1 MLPERQGCFLHSAAW
16 IPGNLTTFV
25 VKGINCHGPL
35 AMISLASHSKFPRQG
50 LPLDLLFR
58 IWQLSVS
65 VTKEAASLAFAETK
79 LSINSVLDSPPSM
92 LVQNALDDLKSW

>member
-1 MLPERQGCFLHSAAW
+1 VFPPLSCLDSGQFDDIRGERNQLPRPAGDDQLSVAFEL
-16 IPGNLTTFV
+16 
-25 VKGINCHGPL
+25 
-35 AMISLASHSKFPRQG
+35 RQG